1 MGHFRRLENVEAEVL
16 HLREQLNEVHHLL
29 VRGDSQSTSMTIID
43 EGILP
48 AHQQT
53 ALHHTTEHPET
64 PPAKR
69 RRSGVE
75 VQIQDEPIIDF
86 VTKGLISVEH
96 AMACF
101 QTWVQIWL
109 MYFVVSC

>member
-1 MGHFRRLENVEAEVL
+1 MGQCRRLENVEAEVQ
-16 HLREQLNEVHHLL
+16 HLRDQLSEMHRLL
-29 VRGDSQSTSMTIID
+29 VRGDSQSTSMTVVD
-43 EGILP
+43 EGMLP

-53 ALHHTTEHPET
+53 ALHHTTEHPEP

-69 RRSGVE
+69 RCPGVE
-75 VQIQDEPIIDF
+75 VQIQDELIIDF

-101 QTWVQIWL
+101 QTWVHIRFILWL
-109 MYFVVSC
+109 